1 MVHRYRALAQS
12 LVGDVRPMM
21 LVLMGTVILIILIA
35 SVNIAN
41 LLLARASSRQQ
52 EIALR
57 LTLGASRL
65 RMVRQLLTETM
76 MLSLMGGLAGIATA
90 AFASVPCFDFCRT
103 ESPGSAKSA

>member
-1 MVHRYRALAQS
+1 LRQAQARLDIMSGQLRQEFPSDYPPTAKWSIAIEPLQQS

-57 LTLGASRL
+57 LTLVPAAYAWCVNCSP
-65 RMVRQLLTETM
+65 RQ
-76 MLSLMGGLAGIATA
+76 
-90 AFASVPCFDFCRT
+90 
-103 ESPGSAKSA
+103 